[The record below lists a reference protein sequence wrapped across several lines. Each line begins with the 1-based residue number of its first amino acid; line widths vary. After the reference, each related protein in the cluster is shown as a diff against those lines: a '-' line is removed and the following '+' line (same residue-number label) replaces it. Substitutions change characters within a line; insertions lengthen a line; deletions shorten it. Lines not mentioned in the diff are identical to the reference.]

1 MSTSVMITLIICV
14 TIFLLGV
21 TIEICGVLEK
31 KYDHEN
37 IIKSESEGK

>member
-14 TIFLLGV
+14 TILLLCV
-21 TIEICGVLEK
+21 TSNICGVLEK

-37 IIKSESEGK
+37 ILKNESEEK